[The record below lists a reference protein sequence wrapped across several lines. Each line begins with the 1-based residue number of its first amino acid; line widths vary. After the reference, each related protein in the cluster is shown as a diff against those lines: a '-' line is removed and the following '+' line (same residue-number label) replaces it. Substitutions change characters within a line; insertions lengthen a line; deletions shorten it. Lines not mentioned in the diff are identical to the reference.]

1 MRERLTTLAC
11 ALGALL
17 LLGTLILRGDTLAA
31 RRDSLPT
38 TAESADNGLLGL
50 RRWLQGEGV
59 RTLALRERFGTLS
72 AKPAL
77 ATRGN
82 LLIVSLP
89 AVTSFRSDEARTL
102 DGWVRSGNTLLVLA
116 ALRDRPA
123 WAQFPFAMAN
133 DLELLTELRLA
144 PAAERP
150 ERAATRRSAGSS
162 SAARSERAEPAAGA
176 RRPDAGGGARLSRF
190 ASELSRPEQSIL
202 VPNRAHPYFG
212 GVARALAF
220 SDYVPVRYT
229 LAIPRDGFA
238 LSLAHE
244 EGSGAD
250 AFWIRPHGAGTIIV
264 SGFGSLFSNRALGQ
278 GDNAR
283 LLANIIAA
291 SLAQGGTVVFDDE
304 HQGLSDSYD
313 PARFYRDPRLY
324 ATLAVIVAVWLSW
337 VLGATQL
344 HAPRA
349 RGGAAG
355 GGTRTHYRS
364 VPRTRAVPGG
374 RRAAPVRAVPA
385 APERRG
391 RPQRLG
397 SPAAVG
403 VARAASAP
411 AARAG
416 AAAACV
422 AHCRLREPARAARS
436 PAQPHRRH

>member
-1 MRERLTTLAC
+1 MRERLTTLVC

-17 LLGTLILRGDTLAA
+17 LLGTLILHGDSLAA

-59 RTLALRERFGTLS
+59 RTFALRERLGTLS

-77 ATRGN
+77 AARGN

-89 AVTSFRSDEARTL
+89 AVTSFRPDEARTL
-102 DGWVRSGNTLLVLA
+102 DGWIRSGNTLLVLA
-116 ALRDRPA
+116 ALRDRPG

-162 SAARSERAEPAAGA
+162 SAARSERADPGAGA
-176 RRPDAGGGARLSRF
+176 RRPSEGGGARLSRF
-190 ASELSRPEQSIL
+190 TSELSRPEQSIL
-202 VPNRAHPYFG
+202 VPNRAHPYFA
-212 GVARALAF
+212 GVARAVAF

-250 AFWIRPHGAGTIIV
+250 AFWLRPHGAGTIIV
-264 SGFGSLFSNRALGQ
+264 SGFGSLFSNEEQPMVQIR
-278 GDNAR
+278 
-283 LLANIIAA
+283 IAA
-291 SLAQGGTVVFDDE
+291 DGTVVFDDE

-344 HAPRA
+344 HVPRA
-349 RGGAAG
+349 RA
-355 GGTRTHYRS
+355 
-364 VPRTRAVPGG
+364 
-374 RRAAPVRAVPA
+374 AAPREAELVRTT
-385 APERRG
+385 G
-391 RPQRLG
+391 LYL
-397 SPAAVG
+397 
-403 VARAASAP
+403 ARVLYP
-411 AARAG
+411 
-416 AAAACV
+416 AAAA
-422 AHCRLREPARAARS
+422 
-436 PAQPHRRH
+436 RRRGPPGTT